1 MTEGNTDVAFL
12 GVLGVPLLDPRKGRK
27 VPQRRASVHSE
38 PMSPRLAFALEAVH
52 RAGRLTL
59 AYFQTGAGIEV
70 KADGSPVTLADKGA
84 ERLIREM
91 IADAFPGET
100 VLGEEEG
107 GAIGGTGWVIDP
119 IDGTKSFV
127 CGVPLYAT
135 LLSYEV
141 DGGPIVG
148 VCGFPALGEVVY
160 AEQGVGAFWNGRP
173 CMVSGV
179 NRLDQ
184 ATISSGSQFSME
196 KYGRSEGHRKLI
208 HQSKIARTW
217 SDAYGH
223 ALVATGRADAMIDPI
238 VAPWDISAMRIIV
251 AEAGGR
257 CSDFTGGTPVD
268 EMISTNGQLHE
279 AVLEAF
285 RA

>member
-1 MTEGNTDVAFL
+1 MT
-12 GVLGVPLLDPRKGRK
+12 
-27 VPQRRASVHSE
+27 
-38 PMSPRLAFALEAVH
+38 PRLAFALEAVH

-59 AYFQTGAGIEV
+59 AHFQTGAGIET
-70 KADGSPVTLADKGA
+70 KADGSPVTIADKGA
-84 ERLIREM
+84 ERLIRDM
-91 IADAFPGET
+91 IAEAFPGEA

-107 GAIGGTGWVIDP
+107 GATGGTGWVIDP

-141 DGGPIVG
+141 EGDPIVG

-160 AEQGVGAFWNGRP
+160 AELAAGAFWNGRP
-173 CMVSGV
+173 CRVSEQD
-179 NRLDQ
+179 RLEL
-184 ATISSGSQFSME
+184 ATISSGSQFSMN
-196 KYGRSEGHRKLI
+196 KYGRAEGHWNLI
-208 HQSKIARTW
+208 QRSKIARTW
-217 SDAYGH
+217 SDAFGH
-223 ALVATGRADAMIDPI
+223 ALIATGRAEAMIDPI

-257 CSDFTGGTPVD
+257 CTDFAGGKPEN
-268 EMISTNGQLHE
+268 EMISSNGLLHE
-279 AVLEAF
+279 EILGAF

>member
-1 MTEGNTDVAFL
+1 MPNRTPST
-12 GVLGVPLLDPRKGRK
+12 
-27 VPQRRASVHSE
+27 SVHFGL
-38 PMSPRLAFALEAVH
+38 MSPRLAFGLEAVH

-59 AYFQTGAGIEV
+59 SHFQTGIGIET

-84 ERLIREM
+84 ERLIRDM
-91 IADAFPGET
+91 IAEAFPGEDI
-100 VLGEEEG
+100 LGEEEG

-141 DGGPIVG
+141 EGNPIVG
-148 VCGFPALGEVVY
+148 VCGFPALGEVVF
-160 AEQGVGAFWNGRP
+160 AESGAGAYWNGRA
-173 CMVSGV
+173 CRVSKTDQ
-179 NRLDQ
+179 LEQ
-184 ATISSGSQFSME
+184 ATISSGSQFSMN
-196 KYGRSEGHRKLI
+196 KYGRSEGHWKLI
-208 HQSKIARTW
+208 QRSKIARTW

-251 AEAGGR
+251 SEAGGR
-257 CSDFTGGTPVD
+257 CTDFAGGRPAD
-268 EMISTNGQLHE
+268 EMISSNGRLHD
-279 AVLEAF
+279 AILEAF
-285 RA
+285 RG